1 MDIESAYTGS
11 MAFGLT
17 CCDPINL
24 QGSALPV
31 DSDDLLERPE
41 YWVGIKDVA
50 AQPKISDELSF
61 WITEKGMFVFFSIR
75 VFLWHFIEFSLRY
88 DTI

>member
-1 MDIESAYTGS
+1 

-17 CCDPINL
+17 CCDPVTITT
-24 QGSALPV
+24 ATLPM

-50 AQPKISDELSF
+50 AQPKVLDELSF
-61 WITEKGMFVFFSIR
+61 WITEKGERTKLFGFLKVELQKFLSIFDINCFR
-75 VFLWHFIEFSLRY
+75 RGIFCKE
-88 DTI
+88 